1 MALAK
6 SKITYQQSEI
16 INRQCLERFSDFRLK
31 TKSLLFG
38 RSEAESIKPKDLT
51 TDLLLQREKNY

>member
-16 INRQCLERFSDFRLK
+16 INRQCLESFSDFRLK
-31 TKSLLFG
+31 TKSLLLG
-38 RSEAESIKPKDLT
+38 RTEAESIKPKDLT
-51 TDLLLQREKNY
+51 TDLLL